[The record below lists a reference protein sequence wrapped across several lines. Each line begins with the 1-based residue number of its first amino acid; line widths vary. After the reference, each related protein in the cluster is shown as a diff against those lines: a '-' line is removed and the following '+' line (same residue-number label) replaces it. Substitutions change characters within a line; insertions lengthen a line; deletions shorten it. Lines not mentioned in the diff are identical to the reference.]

1 MWQRLCSAQAIRA
14 GGQRDASA
22 ARLAVRW
29 TVKVASREFR
39 RIARFR
45 RSRWHQGNSGGSRGF
60 ARKRAVDWPASLEKL
75 QDCEAGRRRS
85 EVLERMSAQN

>member
-22 ARLAVRW
+22 ARLAVRA
-29 TVKVASREFR
+29 VSPGFGGSRVG
-39 RIARFR
+39 